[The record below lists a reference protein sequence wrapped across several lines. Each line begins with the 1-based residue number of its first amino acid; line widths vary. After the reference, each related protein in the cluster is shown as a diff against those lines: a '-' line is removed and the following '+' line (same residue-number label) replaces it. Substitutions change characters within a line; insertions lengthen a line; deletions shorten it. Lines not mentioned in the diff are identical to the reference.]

1 VSFVALIVLGTVIAA
16 VAIDAIRRRRDHH
29 PPDPPDEPPKL
40 TVDLTRR

>member
-16 VAIDAIRRRRDHH
+16 VAIDAIRRRRHH